1 MVSLAGWGCPGR
13 ARLALCLAGLALS
26 AYALHVKAERARS
39 PEYRAYCDVGESI
52 SCSRVFSSPW
62 SKGFGLVEPL
72 LGPDSILNQSNS
84 IFGLIFYSQ
93 QLLLGCYGAPW
104 ASLVLMLSSLLSLL
118 GSVYLAWILFFVL
131 YDFCLVCVTT
141 YAINLGLAILNYR
154 KAMGPLALQD
164 QKKKGR

>member
-1 MVSLAGWGCPGR
+1 MVSPAGWGSPGR

-39 PEYRAYCDVGESI
+39 REYRAYCDLGESI

-62 SKGFGLVEPL
+62 SKGFGLVEPF

-93 QLLLGCYGAPW
+93 QLLLGCYSAPW
-104 ASLVLMLSSLLSLL
+104 ASSVLLFSSVLSLL
-118 GSVYLAWILFFVL
+118 GSVYLAWILLFVL

-141 YAINLGLAILNYR
+141 YAINLGLAILNYQ
-154 KAMGPLALQD
+154 KATGPSGPQD
-164 QKKKGR
+164 RNKKGH